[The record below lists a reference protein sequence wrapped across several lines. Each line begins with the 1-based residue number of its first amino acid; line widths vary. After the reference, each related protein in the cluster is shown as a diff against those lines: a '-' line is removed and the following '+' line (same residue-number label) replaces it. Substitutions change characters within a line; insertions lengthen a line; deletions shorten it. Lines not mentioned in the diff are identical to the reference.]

1 MSVGKFPAVDVDIPL
16 KLSYNSHMN
25 QAKIYDLK
33 NRLSYYLN
41 KVRRGQAV
49 RIYDRN
55 CPIADIVPL
64 KSGEGVGADE
74 AYLLNLESAGIIK
87 TSRKKTNRNL
97 FSMPPGDAKAGDR
110 ALQDLLE
117 ERDSE

>member
-1 MSVGKFPAVDVDIPL
+1 
-16 KLSYNSHMN
+16 MN

-64 KSGEGVGADE
+64 KPGEGVGIDA
-74 AYLLNLESAGIIK
+74 AYLLNLEAAGIVK
-87 TSRKKTNRNL
+87 TSRKKPDRDL
-97 FSMPPGDAKAGDR
+97 FAMPPGEAKAGDQ
-110 ALQDLLE
+110 ALKDLLD